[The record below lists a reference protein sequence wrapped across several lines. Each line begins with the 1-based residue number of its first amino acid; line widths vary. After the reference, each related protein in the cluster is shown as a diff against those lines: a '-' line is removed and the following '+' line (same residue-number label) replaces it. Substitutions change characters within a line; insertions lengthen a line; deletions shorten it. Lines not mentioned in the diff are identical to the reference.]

1 MFLEAISKGN
11 TTRESILS
19 YIKKMKFKNTAGV
32 TISFN
37 ANGDLNGA
45 GLINA
50 FAVKNGKIVL
60 NGVA

>member
-1 MFLEAISKGN
+1 MFLTAIKAGK
-11 TTRESILS
+11 TTRADILA
-19 YIKKMKFKNTAGV
+19 YVKAIKYKNTAGV

-50 FAVKNGKIVL
+50 FEVKGGKIVL
-60 NGVA
+60 TGLA